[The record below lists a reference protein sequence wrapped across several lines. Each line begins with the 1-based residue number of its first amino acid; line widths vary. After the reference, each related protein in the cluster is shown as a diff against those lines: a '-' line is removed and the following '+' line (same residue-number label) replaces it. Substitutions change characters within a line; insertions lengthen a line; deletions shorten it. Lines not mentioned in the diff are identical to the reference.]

1 MRNIGIVLAELAAE
15 RGMTRSDVSR
25 AAGISNTTTGQ
36 LFNGKVE
43 CPHLLVVY
51 RIACSLGV
59 SLDDVMFLAD
69 PDHGPLEKDSD
80 APSES
85 PARRAVEL
93 FLRNPTSKSY
103 VAACKEMMSVIP
115 E

>member
-1 MRNIGIVLAELAAE
+1 MRNVGIVLAELAAD

-43 CPHLLVVY
+43 SPHFHVVY
-51 RIACSLGV
+51 QIACALGV
-59 SLDDVMFLAD
+59 GLDDVMFLASA
-69 PDHGPLEKDSD
+69 DHGPLEKPAAAAD
-80 APSES
+80 AVA
-85 PARRAVEL
+85 ARRAVEL

-103 VAACKEMMSVIP
+103 VAACKAMMSVIP